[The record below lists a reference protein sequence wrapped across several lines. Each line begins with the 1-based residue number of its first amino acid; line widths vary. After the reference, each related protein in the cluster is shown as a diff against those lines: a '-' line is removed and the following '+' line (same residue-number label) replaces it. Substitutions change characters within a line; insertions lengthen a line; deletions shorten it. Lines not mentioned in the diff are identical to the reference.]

1 MSVMTPPGIKIPGNY
16 IESVMISV
24 KAKNPA
30 EPEFHQAVQEVF
42 DSLRLVLT
50 KHPEYQ
56 SARLLERIVEPER
69 VIMFRVPWFDDQGNI
84 QVNRGFRIEMNSA
97 IGPYKGGLR
106 FHPSVNLGILKFLAF
121 EQVFKNSLTTLP
133 MGGGKGGSDFDPKGK
148 SDSEVM
154 RFCQSFMT
162 ELQRHIGPDTD
173 VPAGDIGVG
182 GREIGFLFGQYKRL
196 RNEFTGVL
204 TGKGLGWGGSLIRPE
219 ATGYGCVYFAQEML
233 KTRKETLEGKLCL
246 VSGSGNVSQYTIE
259 KLLDLGAKPVT
270 VSDSNGVIYDPD
282 GIDRDKLAYVM
293 ELKNVK
299 RGRIR
304 DYADKFKKAIF
315 MPTDIKLEHN
325 PLWNVKA
332 DCAFPSAT
340 QNEITAKDAANLIK
354 NGIKLVAEG
363 ANMPSTLEATK
374 MFLEAKILYG
384 PAKAANAGGVATS
397 GLEMALKPKRDYDFA
412 MARAIFSGVIGSSVR
427 RTPAAS
433 SMALAMAAGAGTM
446 GGSPT
451 PRAPYG
457 PEGDGTST
465 MIVSMS
471 GRSAAVSVR

>member
-1 MSVMTPPGIKIPGNY
+1 MSVGIIKLPADY
-16 IESVMISV
+16 TKEVMSQL

-42 DSLRLVLT
+42 DSLRLVLER
-50 KHPEYQ
+50 HPEFI
-56 SARLLERIVEPER
+56 SAKILERITEPER
-69 VIMFRVPWFDDQGNI
+69 VIMFRVPWTDDRGEV

-148 SDSEVM
+148 SDNEVM

-162 ELQRHIGPDTD
+162 ELNRHIGPDTD

-204 TGKGLGWGGSLIRPE
+204 TGKGLAWGGSLIRPE

-233 KTRKETLEGKLCL
+233 KTRKDTLEGKLCL
-246 VSGSGNVSQYTIE
+246 VSGSGNVSQYMIE
-259 KLLDLGAKPVT
+259 KLLDLGAKPIT
-270 VSDSNGVIYDPD
+270 ASDSNGVVYDPD
-282 GIDRDKLAYVM
+282 GIDREKLAWIM
-293 ELKNVK
+293 ELKNVR
-299 RGRIR
+299 RGRMR
-304 DYADKFKKAIF
+304 EYTEHFKKAIF
-315 MPTDIKLEHN
+315 MPTDMKMDHN
-325 PLWNVKA
+325 PLWNIKA

-340 QNEITAKDAANLIK
+340 QNEINAKDAANLIK
-354 NGIKLVAEG
+354 NGVKLVAEG

-374 MFLEAKILYG
+374 MFLDAGVLYG

-397 GLEMALKPKRDYDFA
+397 GLEMAQNSMRMTWTREEVDDRLHKIMIAIHNNCYETAETYGAKGNLVHGANIAGFLKVA
-412 MARAIFSGVIGSSVR
+412 N
-427 RTPAAS
+427 
-433 SMALAMAAGAGTM
+433 SMLDQGL
-446 GGSPT
+446 
-451 PRAPYG
+451 
-457 PEGDGTST
+457 
-465 MIVSMS
+465 V
-471 GRSAAVSVR
+471 